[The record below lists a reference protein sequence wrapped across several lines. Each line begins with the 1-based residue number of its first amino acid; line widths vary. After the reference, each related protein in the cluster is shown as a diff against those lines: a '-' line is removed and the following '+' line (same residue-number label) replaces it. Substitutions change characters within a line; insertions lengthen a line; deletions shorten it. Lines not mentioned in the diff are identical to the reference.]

1 MARLC
6 GRKQDCPARSGR
18 CDQGG
23 QQVPNGGVS
32 AIVVD
37 ALEIRD
43 SVGSKRNDFVAEIQH
58 ALTSFRC
65 GP

>member
-43 SVGSKRNDFVAEIQH
+43 SVGSNAMI
-58 ALTSFRC
+58 S
-65 GP
+65 